1 MVFRNMLGIQHNI
14 QCTVYT
20 TKYTVCYIE
29 YRVYT
34 RIFRIYIAS
43 ETEKAGL
50 FVDDMY
56 SRGLCVI

>member
-1 MVFRNMLGIQHNI
+1 MLGIQQNI

-20 TKYTVCYIE
+20 TKYTVYYIE
-29 YRVYT
+29 YTVYT
-34 RIFRIYIAS
+34 RIHRIYIAS

-56 SRGLCVI
+56 S